1 MAALR
6 SRFTPEAPAAPSGRF
21 CAKLVQ
27 TISSIQPKKEVISVK
42 QWQKILGS
50 VLIIVVAAAAFLG
63 FSLVQKECCLC
74 SSFRYHAVCLIDLE
88 KGEVRELDLY
98 FPHETLVAELAAP
111 QPERGVFSFV
121 SIGNVSGT
129 KQTGPERIDLHIP
142 EDSTFFPA
150 LCSDCRKQLP
160 FGYTSRYVF
169 ADLYSKEEKI
179 LIPIAAD
186 TTLSLRCYDITL

>member
-1 MAALR
+1 M
-6 SRFTPEAPAAPSGRF
+6 
-21 CAKLVQ
+21 KM
-27 TISSIQPKKEVISVK
+27 
-42 QWQKILGS
+42 WQKILSG
-50 VLIIVVAAAAFLG
+50 VLIIVVAAAAVLG
-63 FSLVQKECCLC
+63 VSLGQKCCIC
-74 SSFRYHAVCLIDLE
+74 SSFRYHAPCLIDLDT
-88 KGEVRELDLY
+88 GEIRELDLY
-98 FPHETLVAELAAP
+98 FPHETLVAELADP

-169 ADLYSKEEKI
+169 ADLYGMEEKI
-179 LIPIAAD
+179 LIPIEAD
-186 TTLSLRCYDITL
+186 TAFSLRCYYVTTQTNTEKRGVSVIIQGTLED